1 MKRIENFRKNLDR
14 GLALTSILSLLLLA
28 DRNLAQA
35 EAGSHGSQRKNVSQ
49 EMEHAGIISAREV
62 IQRLIKY
69 VQERGQVHVD
79 GREDAKANLLARV
92 MISEE
97 GGHEDKAHYAVLIAW
112 TVLNRLQN
120 KENFS
125 SADLK
130 NVITGGK
137 DFGLQSGGRQFSSNR
152 DPVTLPGQGGSKSGG
167 VYRVLASAILAGY
180 YDDYDFGQENF
191 MHVGTQNKLAE
202 AGKAKPASQVAAEW
216 AGAGLEEIPINGVDP
231 HYIKFFKPKK

>member
-1 MKRIENFRKNLDR
+1 
-14 GLALTSILSLLLLA
+14 
-28 DRNLAQA
+28 
-35 EAGSHGSQRKNVSQ
+35 
-49 EMEHAGIISAREV
+49 
-62 IQRLIKY
+62 
-69 VQERGQVHVD
+69 
-79 GREDAKANLLARV
+79 

-152 DPVTLPGQGGSKSGG
+152 DPVTLPSQGGSKSGSF
-167 VYRVLASAILAGY
+167 YRLLARLILDRAFKGGPF
-180 YDDYDFGQENF
+180 DDCNFGQTNF
-191 MHVGTQNKLAE
+191 MHVRTQNQLA
-202 AGKAKPASQVAAEW
+202 AVGKAKPVSQVVAEW
-216 AGAGLEEIPINGVDP
+216 KAANLEEISINGVDP
-231 HYIKFFKPKK
+231 SYVKFFKPKK